1 MFKDIYVYLDAPYFV
16 FSSSLAAFMLLWHKT
31 IIHCVARTTAACKHG
46 LGFQLQI
53 PPYNIIYT

>member
-1 MFKDIYVYLDAPYFV
+1 MHLIFV

>member
-1 MFKDIYVYLDAPYFV
+1 MHLIFV

-46 LGFQLQI
+46 LSTSDSSLQ
-53 PPYNIIYT
+53 YNIYKKYVVCRC